1 MWILPWGRNAD
12 VALDAGVD
20 HEACPLGL
28 APTSSTTAA
37 LALGDALAV
46 CLMEKHH
53 FTADQFAVFHPGGS
67 LGKRLLMTVD
77 MVMHKGDDNPVIGSG
92 ALVKDA
98 LFVMT
103 DKGMGAVNAI
113 DENGVLAGLLTDG
126 DVRRGLKNGTEFLNR
141 PVQDVMTVSPKV
153 ITADRLAAEALHV
166 MEKHSPHPIT
176 VLPVVDEN
184 GKAVG
189 MVHIT
194 DLLKQ
199 GVV

>member
-1 MWILPWGRNAD
+1 MVTSEDIVVAYSNSGETAEIVHILPSLRRIGARIIAVVGHVDSTLGRNAD

-92 ALVKDA
+92 ALCQ
-98 LFVMT
+98 
-103 DKGMGAVNAI
+103 
-113 DENGVLAGLLTDG
+113 
-126 DVRRGLKNGTEFLNR
+126 RRTL
-141 PVQDVMTVSPKV
+141 S
-153 ITADRLAAEALHV
+153 
-166 MEKHSPHPIT
+166 S
-176 VLPVVDEN
+176 
-184 GKAVG
+184 
-189 MVHIT
+189 
-194 DLLKQ
+194 
-199 GVV
+199 